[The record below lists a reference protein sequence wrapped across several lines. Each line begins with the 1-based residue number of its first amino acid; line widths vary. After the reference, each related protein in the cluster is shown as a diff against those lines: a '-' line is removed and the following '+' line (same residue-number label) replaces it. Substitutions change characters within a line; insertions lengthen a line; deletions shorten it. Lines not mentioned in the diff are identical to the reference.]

1 MGSESNIFT
10 SERNHYST
18 ICIKYRRRAYG
29 KVYLIEF
36 FQEGET
42 MTLNEIIEEY
52 MPTDQAI
59 RDITEFFAVFSHE
72 TRIKLLS
79 LLAISPL
86 NVGEIG
92 KALNLNQT
100 TVSHQLR
107 ILKDRRIIIG
117 TRKGKE
123 IVYAIANDGVNEIL
137 FQAVKAT
144 ESRTETL
151 ADLLAKSVIRHL

>member
-1 MGSESNIFT
+1 MHVKNF
-10 SERNHYST
+10 YS
-18 ICIKYRRRAYG
+18 
-29 KVYLIEF
+29 
-36 FQEGET
+36 EGEK
-42 MTLNEIIEEY
+42 MTLNEIIEQY
-52 MPTDQAI
+52 MPSDQAI

-72 TRIKLLS
+72 TRIKVIS

-92 KALNLNQT
+92 RALNLNQT

-107 ILKDRRIIIG
+107 ILKDRRIIVG
-117 TRKGKE
+117 TRRGKE
-123 IVYAIANDGVNEIL
+123 IVYAIANEGVNEIL

-151 ADLLAKSVIRHL
+151 ADLLAKNVSYRR